1 MASASVIPE
10 LAALDLFVLLPQ
22 VAALY
27 RLHPKT
33 LQRKCAEGS
42 FYPPPALKYPYRWRR
57 EDIVR
62 DCTGRA
68 TKRALPKRAH
78 GFAAVKARREHTG

>member
-1 MASASVIPE
+1 MAAASPIVAE
-10 LAALDLFVLLPQ
+10 LAQLPVFVRLPQ
-22 VAALY
+22 VASIY
-27 RLHPKT
+27 GLHPKT

-57 EDIVR
+57 DDLVR
-62 DCTGRA
+62 DITGRA

-78 GFAAVKARREHTG
+78 GFAAVKARQTG